1 MAMNAQ
7 RREDIARK
15 IAAAG
20 RYRSFRGATVLEIG
34 ADKEGISARML
45 ADAGAARVISA
56 NTLEGWPERKEGAI
70 EWRRL
75 DARCI
80 DRDFEPE
87 SLDIIFGVAILEH
100 IHGLDRFFAGAKHAL
115 RGDGMLF
122 AHGGPI
128 WTSANGHHVGLLI
141 DGQSYRFGNRA
152 LNPVRD
158 WTHLALSRSEMVEDL
173 AARDVPRAHAEA
185 IAQQIYES
193 ENCNRVGYRAMR
205 EAFDGS
211 GLGEIERIE
220 NAFAMPPP
228 ELLAAIERGPYGDQQ
243 RYDVSGI
250 TFVARR

>member
-1 MAMNAQ
+1 MNEQ
-7 RREDIARK
+7 RREDMARK

-20 RYRSFRGATVLEIG
+20 RYRSFKGATVLEIG

-56 NTLEGWPERKEGAI
+56 NTLEGWPARNEGTV

-100 IHGLDRFFAGAKHAL
+100 IHGLDRFFAGARHAL
-115 RGDGMLF
+115 RGDGVLF

-128 WTSANGHHVGLLI
+128 WTSGKGHHVGLLI
-141 DGQSYRFGNRA
+141 DGHSYRFGNPA

-158 WTHLALSRSEMVEDL
+158 WTHLALSKQEMVEDL
-173 AARDVPRAHAEA
+173 AARFVPRAHAAA
-185 IAQQIYES
+185 IAEQIYES
-193 ENCNRVGYRAMR
+193 DTCNRAGYLSMR
-205 EAFDGS
+205 EAFDAS
-211 GLGEIERIE
+211 GLTQIERIE
-220 NAFAMPPP
+220 NAFTMPPP
-228 ELLAAIERGPYGDQQ
+228 ELLAAIERGPYGGQQ